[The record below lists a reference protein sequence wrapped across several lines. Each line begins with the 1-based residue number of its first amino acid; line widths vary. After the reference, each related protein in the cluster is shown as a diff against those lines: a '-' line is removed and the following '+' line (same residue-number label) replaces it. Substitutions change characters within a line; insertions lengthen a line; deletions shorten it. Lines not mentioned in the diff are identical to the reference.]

1 MKHIFGDQ
9 HFVCNG
15 QIYSRVR
22 LMVLNATFNNI
33 SVITW
38 QSVLEVEETR
48 VPEKTTDLPQVIDTL
63 DHIIYIE
70 YTSP

>member
-1 MKHIFGDQ
+1 
-9 HFVCNG
+9 
-15 QIYSRVR
+15 
-22 LMVLNATFNNI
+22 MVLNATFNYI